1 MASVGLIGSKA
12 GFSSPIEDQL
22 KQVLTITTN
31 GLNNA
36 KGYRYSHSK
45 KNYDNALLAIQ
56 TNIRDQLSLNNKNDA
71 RYDSLGVISELG
83 RVSEEDEI
91 DEELVTSMT
100 KLQSNHLNFDE
111 EKEVVKSLPIIV
123 INNFDVKGAN
133 RDILF
138 DVLSS
143 WAAGLV
149 TKKSA
154 QVIFAS
160 DNVTANKRLSKC

>member
-1 MASVGLIGSKA
+1 MGLIGSKA

-36 KGYRYSHSK
+36 KGYRYGHSK

-100 KLQSNHLNFDE
+100 KLQSNHLNFD
-111 EKEVVKSLPIIV
+111 
-123 INNFDVKGAN
+123 G
-133 RDILF
+133 
-138 DVLSS
+138 
-143 WAAGLV
+143 
-149 TKKSA
+149 
-154 QVIFAS
+154 
-160 DNVTANKRLSKC
+160 